1 MSEGIKGNIFDRFK
15 YDDFSGENPPFKKI
29 KSSPDKS
36 ITYEKVGTNDPPS
49 VTDLIDILRKFKFDT
64 NLHTSV
70 DDFQGFCNQLKL
82 FQGENI
88 VFCMICAGILG
99 AQTRDSVA
107 MKATKVLIEL
117 CNGVLSPSNLSKIEL
132 YRLEESIKFVNYYK
146 TKAKNLNK
154 LSQLLKDIEI
164 SSDYKSLLALP
175 GVGPKIATLVIE
187 VAVRPN
193 TVGIV
198 VDTHVHRLGN
208 IKKILS

>member
-15 YDDFSGENPPFKKI
+15 YEDFSGESPPFKKI

-36 ITYEKVGTNDPPS
+36 ITYEKVGTYDPPS
-49 VTDLIDILRKFKFDT
+49 VTDVIDTLRKFKFNT

-82 FQGENI
+82 LQGENI

-107 MKATKVLIEL
+107 LKAIKVLIEL
-117 CNGVLSPSNLSKIEL
+117 CNGELSPSNLANIDI
-132 YRLEESIKFVNYYK
+132 YQLEETIKFVNYYK

-154 LSQLLKDIEI
+154 LSLQLKDIEI

-193 TVGIV
+193 TFGIV
-198 VDTHVHRLGN
+198 VDTHVHRLGD
-208 IKKILS
+208 KKND